1 MNGFRGTVWWTRAP
15 WWGLWCAALAALV
28 LGDTCA
34 TGTAPVARQAA
45 SGAARPMSTA
55 MVVAAPLPVG
65 VSPPMHSRPAPARPA
80 SAAADAAQSAGT
92 AAAGRPAD
100 PDALL
105 ADALADV
112 AESAH
117 GHFSLA
123 IADTDTGLRAVY
135 APEEHRFATAS
146 IVKADILAALLLRAQ
161 REGRSLT
168 QQERYDAG
176 PMIRVS
182 DNASASR
189 LWARI
194 GGGAGLAEANER
206 LGLTATTPG
215 PGGLWGLTR
224 TTAADQL
231 RLLEAITRDD
241 SALSRASRTYL
252 YDLMTHIH
260 AGQDWGVTA
269 AQTPAT
275 TTPSGTPT
283 ATAATADAPSAAP
296 PAPATATGSPT
307 AEPAAAP
314 SAAVTAPAAALKNG
328 WLPRS
333 ATGLWVVNTI
343 GVVEHNGHRLLIA
356 VLSDDQPSMAA
367 GIRLV
372 EAAAAKAAEALTAAD
387 TEPPTKP

>member
-1 MNGFRGTVWWTRAP
+1 MTGPPTGARATVGR
-15 WWGLWCAALAALV
+15 
-28 LGDTCA
+28 
-34 TGTAPVARQAA
+34 
-45 SGAARPMSTA
+45 AARPLPAA
-55 MVVAAPLPVG
+55 MAFGPLPVA
-65 VSPPMHSRPAPARPA
+65 VSPPVHSRTAPTGPVSAGIVAPASAGTLSSRSA
-80 SAAADAAQSAGT
+80 AAVAAAKAAADAA
-92 AAAGRPAD
+92 AD
-100 PDALL
+100 ARL

-112 AESAH
+112 AEGAP

-123 IADTDTGLRAVY
+123 IADADTGIRAVY
-135 APEEHRFATAS
+135 APDEHRFATAS

-168 QQERYDAG
+168 QEETNDAG

-215 PGGLWGLTR
+215 PGGLWGLTQ

-231 RLLEAITRDD
+231 RLLEAITRGD
-241 SALSRASRTYL
+241 SALSSASRTYQ

-260 AGQDWGVTA
+260 PGQDWGVTA

-275 TTPSGTPT
+275 TTASTP
-283 ATAATADAPSAAP
+283 AAT
-296 PAPATATGSPT
+296 TT
-307 AEPAAAP
+307 PAAAP
-314 SAAVTAPAAALKNG
+314 SAAATTPVAALKNG

-343 GVVEHNGHRLLIA
+343 GVVQHDGHRLLIA

-372 EAAAAKAAEALTAAD
+372 EAAAARAAEALTAAE
-387 TEPPTKP
+387 TAPPTQS